1 MEHKL
6 VRACASGRLG
16 VPFEICRITIRS
28 AFRPTVEEMDINEPL
43 RVVKFKLGGGFKCF
57 LFYLNIYIYIYHIYI
72 YICFF
77 SPRAP
82 T

>member
-28 AFRPTVEEMDINEPL
+28 AFRPTVEEMDINERL
-43 RVVKFKLGGGFKCF
+43 RVVKFKLGGGFISNA
-57 LFYLNIYIYIYHIYI
+57 LYIFKKHIYI
-72 YICFF
+72 YIFF
-77 SPRAP
+77 FHPYLEK
-82 T
+82 

>member
-28 AFRPTVEEMDINEPL
+28 AFRPPVEEMDINEPL

-57 LFYLNIYIYIYHIYI
+57 LFYLNIYLYIYIYFY
-72 YICFF
+72 FFFVF